1 MIIDDEQLIQAVIKG
16 DRESADFLVNKY
28 YKIIY
33 SFVYKL
39 TQDYHISYDLTQ
51 EVFIKAIRSIKKYK
65 HQDKLK
71 AWLLAIASNSVKDYF
86 RKESREKLQVYDINL
101 DIEDQC
107 SNNSLE
113 KLEREENKEYLKRAI
128 DALSLD
134 MKEVIMLRYFYN
146 MKISEISKI
155 TSTNE
160 STVKTRLRR
169 ALKYLNN
176 KLEGGADYEKK
187 AY

>member
-1 MIIDDEQLIQAVIKG
+1 MMLEDEQLIQAVIKG
-16 DRESADFLVNKY
+16 DRAAADFLINKY

-51 EVFIKAIRSIKKYK
+51 EVFIKSIKSIKKYK

-71 AWLLAIASNSVKDYF
+71 AWLLTIASNLVKDYF
-86 RKESREKLQVYDINL
+86 RKESREKQKNYDISL
-101 DIEDQC
+101 DIEDY
-107 SNNSLE
+107 SSDNSLQM
-113 KLEREENKEYLKRAI
+113 LDREENKEYLKRAI

-134 MKEVIMLRYFYN
+134 MREVIMLRYFYD

-176 KLEGGADYEKK
+176 KLEGGAGYEKK